1 METRT
6 ANDILLINVQNEKLR
21 KYEEE
26 LTNLTEKT
34 NLSSLDEI
42 VKVYLDSEMQNFSL
56 FNHVNELSGE
66 MEQLDFQ
73 IAEIRSK
80 INKHKIPDTS
90 SDLERKAM
98 IKEYQLKLEKLNI
111 KQEEFNIIT
120 ERTKKTMNSLIEG
133 VKILCNQLNIPYEE
147 VTEKNMIS
155 LFAEVEKKMDEKI
168 LNKKTKN
175 HKANNESVKK
185 IEIDTPLVIDREEE
199 EEIGVPLTTDEIR
212 YKSLRKL
219 NEENDKRY
227 RRK

>member
-133 VKILCNQLNIPYEE
+133 VKILCNQLNI
-147 VTEKNMIS
+147 TEKNMIS

-199 EEIGVPLTTDEIR
+199 EEIGVPLSTDEIR

-219 NEENDKRY
+219 NEVNDKRY